1 MSAGERIAYLKGLV
15 DGLNPDDAEARKIY
29 QAIIEA
35 LEGVALEMGEQA
47 GLIEEQQEMLDELS
61 EYCAQLEDDLFDLEE
76 EVRGEEAGLGEDF
89 FEEEEEEIEEDEED
103 LFSTATCPGCGH
115 TFYFQP
121 DEYEPGE
128 DLQCP
133 GCGREFPVPQD

>member
-15 DGLNPDDAEARKIY
+15 EGLNPDDAQARKIY
-29 QAIIEA
+29 QAIIDA
-35 LEGVALEMGEQA
+35 LEGVALEIGEQA

-76 EVRGEEAGLGEDF
+76 EVRGEEAGMEEDL
-89 FEEEEEEIEEDEED
+89 FEEEDEDDEED

-128 DLQCP
+128 QLQCP
-133 GCGREFPVPQD
+133 GCGIEFPVPQD

>member
-15 DGLNPDDAEARKIY
+15 EGLNPDDADARKIY
-29 QAIIEA
+29 QALIDA
-35 LEGVALEMGEQA
+35 LEGLADEINDQA

-76 EVRGEEAGLGEDF
+76 EIHGEVEEGVEEGLFEPEEGEE
-89 FEEEEEEIEEDEED
+89 EED
-103 LFSTATCPGCGH
+103 LFATATCPGCGH

-121 DEYEPGE
+121 DEYQPGE

>member
-1 MSAGERIAYLKGLV
+1 MSASERIAYLKGLV
-15 DGLNPDDAEARKIY
+15 EGLNPGDADARKIY
-29 QAIIEA
+29 QALIDA
-35 LEGVALEMGEQA
+35 LEGVADEVRDQA

-76 EVRGEEAGLGEDF
+76 EILA
-89 FEEEEEEIEEDEED
+89 EEEEGVETDLFEPEPDEDED
-103 LFSTATCPGCGH
+103 LFATATCPGCGH

-128 DLQCP
+128 NLQCP
-133 GCGREFPVPQD
+133 GCASEFPAPQD

>member
-15 DGLNPDDAEARKIY
+15 EGLNPDDVEARKIY
-29 QAIIEA
+29 SGIIEA
-35 LEGVALEMGEQA
+35 LEGLAMEMGEQA
-47 GLIEEQQEMLDELS
+47 GLVEEQQEMLDELS

-76 EVRGEEAGLGEDF
+76 QVRGEEPEEGPIGEY
-89 FEEEEEEIEEDEED
+89 FESDEDEEED
-103 LFSTATCPGCGH
+103 LFATATCPDCGY

-128 DLQCP
+128 ELQCP